1 MLENIFWMTVIMA
14 ITAYFGLL
22 LTKKHPKRLW
32 FIILIEIALIC
43 RYILIYVVYA
53 NGTEA
58 SGTDGLIYHQV
69 AKDVANQ
76 IWSGTSVWNIKY
88 EYTWYTVLV
97 GIQYAFLGVN
107 RYAASFVNAFMSILT
122 GLVLTAVA
130 LNLKFSIKKSYFI
143 GLAYLFMPSMMV
155 WTTDTRKES
164 MTFFIT
170 VLIWYLALKIL
181 KERDWPKVYQV
192 LSVCVICVL
201 LWLSTLLRIYMLY
214 TIGGGLLVGL
224 FFYYLKTKRRIALT
238 FGAAVLISCIV
249 VTYTTVLVNMRDYHA
264 LSIDRTDERDEDL
277 DEEMDS
283 IINAILS
290 KNIPAAINGFLTKPH
305 LENVASI
312 TDISGNYLAV
322 TVVRLEMVL
331 WYFCMLFAIFGF
343 MDAFLKWNP
352 YLVGL
357 MAFIV
362 SYSLINA
369 FISEN
374 VADTYYRYRATIVAP
389 VLLFADYRPFMNTL
403 KSIIGKVQSEKS

>member
-1 MLENIFWMTVIMA
+1 MLENVFWMTILMA
-14 ITAYFGLL
+14 VTAYFGLL
-22 LTKKHPKRLW
+22 VTKKQPKRLW
-32 FIILIEIALIC
+32 FIILIELALIL
-43 RYILIYVVYA
+43 RYILIYVVFA

-76 IWSGTSVWNIKY
+76 IWTGTPLWNIKY

-97 GIQYAFLGVN
+97 GIQYTLLGVN
-107 RYAASFVNAFMSILT
+107 RFAASFANAFMSILT
-122 GLVLTAVA
+122 GILLTGIA
-130 LNLKFSIKKSYFI
+130 LNLKFSVRKSYFI
-143 GLAYLFMPSMMV
+143 GLSYLFMPSMMV

-170 VLIWYLALKIL
+170 ILIWYLALKLI
-181 KERDWPKVYQV
+181 KERDWSIPRQALYIC
-192 LSVCVICVL
+192 LVCIL

-224 FFYYLKTKRRIALT
+224 FFYYLKTKRKIALV
-238 FGAAVLISCIV
+238 FGAAVLAASIL

-264 LSIDRTDERDEDL
+264 LSIDRSDARDEDL
-277 DEEMDS
+277 NEEMDS
-283 IINAILS
+283 ILNAILS
-290 KNIPAAINGFLTKPH
+290 KNIPGAINGFLTKPH

-331 WYFCMLFAIFGF
+331 WYICMIFAVFGF
-343 MDAFLKWNP
+343 MDAFLKWDP
-352 YLVGL
+352 YLVGF

-389 VLLFADYRPFMNTL
+389 VLLFADYRPFLNTL
-403 KSIIGKVQSEKS
+403 KTIIGKKSIE